1 MFMNFAWH
9 QLMLLIINL
18 KWWNVHCFTV
28 VFFRAGFHTAET
40 DFLEIDRDDYPRDD
54 SGRILW
60 CDYNHP
66 RIHQRCVL
74 GCLRCKRL
82 LVLFYDLKRCCYAC
96 YRTNAI
102 VVEAPPDRCTT
113 RYFYDR
119 MKRKQNV

>member
-1 MFMNFAWH
+1 MYTVLPSSSFVLVFL
-9 QLMLLIINL
+9 QLIMSNL
-18 KWWNVHCFTV
+18 
-28 VFFRAGFHTAET
+28 APGFHTAET